1 MFFHISFVLNTSKFS
16 KSSIFTI
23 TKLSTLRMFNLKRF
37 LRGFIYAFRGIR
49 QLLITQQNIRIH
61 LLAAIVAVIMGFC
74 FRISATEWMVI
85 VILIGA
91 VFAAESFNTAI
102 EFLVDKV
109 SPEQDPLA
117 GKVKDIAAAAVLI
130 MAIAALI
137 AGLIIFIPK
146 ILQSL

>member
-1 MFFHISFVLNTSKFS
+1 
-16 KSSIFTI
+16 
-23 TKLSTLRMFNLKRF
+23 MFNLKRF
-37 LRGFIYAFRGIR
+37 LRGFIYAFRGIK

-91 VFAAESFNTAI
+91 VFAAEAFNTAI
-102 EFLVDKV
+102 EFLVDKI
-109 SPEQDPLA
+109 SPERDPMA
-117 GKVKDIAAAAVLI
+117 GRIKDIAAAAVLI